1 MNLAKV
7 FRNLLPKTK
16 ENNNGGNSYYKFGHN
31 DNLPLELIEAI
42 NNSGVAKKSLKK
54 YSDYVQADGF
64 VSPIASTKIVNN
76 ETKETAD
83 LILRKIALAFA
94 YFNGA
99 FLHIK
104 RNGLG
109 LVEAITLFPNQKI
122 RRGLDGK
129 SWLYNPTIGTDKVE
143 KNTWVKY
150 QNFVGYQATLEDLQ
164 DNINEY
170 DGNGEIY
177 YCNDG
182 NIFDSSIYSL
192 PDYLSSI
199 EDIKTSAEISKM
211 DYEAV
216 LNGFVLGGVMTF
228 VGVDNTSEDET
239 GQTEE
244 DRISDGLTSFT
255 GLKKNSDG
263 LSSRFGLL
271 VNFVKTAEQV
281 PTYTGFD
288 PKPILE
294 ASNAKRDIIER
305 AVCKLWSVHPVL
317 LGYSEAS
324 VLGNDKAI
332 QQAMDIL
339 KQSVNPIQRIITQM
353 FVDFYGSSIDWT
365 ISEFGVKKLMINTTT
380 DNAQ

>member
-1 MNLAKV
+1 MNFAKV

-16 ENNNGGNSYYKFGHN
+16 ENKNGDNSYYKFGHN

-42 NNSGVAKKSLKK
+42 NNSGVAKKALKK

-64 VSPIASTKIVNN
+64 VSEVASTKVVNK
-76 ETKETAD
+76 ETGETAD

-99 FLHIK
+99 FIHIK

-109 LVEAITLFPNQKI
+109 LVEDITLFPNQKI

-129 SWLYNPTIGTDKVE
+129 SWLYNPTIGTDKVD
-143 KNTWVKY
+143 KQAWVKY
-150 QNFVGYQATLEDLQ
+150 QNFVGYQATFEDMQ
-164 DNINEY
+164 TNVIEY
-170 DGNGEIY
+170 DSNGEIY

-199 EDIKTSAEISKM
+199 EDIKTSSEISKM

-228 VGVDNTSEDET
+228 VGADGTTKDES
-239 GQTEE
+239 GQTEQ
-244 DRISDGLTSFT
+244 DILTDSLKSFT
-255 GLKKNSDG
+255 GLNKNADG
-263 LSSRFGLL
+263 LTSRFGLL
-271 VNFVKTAEQV
+271 VNFVATAEQV

-339 KQSVNPIQRIITQM
+339 KQSVNPVQRIITQM
-353 FVDFYGSSIDWT
+353 FIDFYGDSIDWT
-365 ISEFGVKKLMINTTT
+365 ISEFGAKKLIINTTT
-380 DNAQ
+380 NA

>member
-1 MNLAKV
+1 MNFAKV

-16 ENNNGGNSYYKFGHN
+16 ENKNGDNSYYKFGHN

-42 NNSGVAKKSLKK
+42 NNSGVAKKALKK

-64 VSPIASTKIVNN
+64 VNEVASKFIINK
-76 ETKETAD
+76 ETGETAD

-104 RNGLG
+104 RNGAG
-109 LVEAITLFPNQKI
+109 LVQDITLFPNQKI

-129 SWLYNPTIGTDKVE
+129 SWLYNPTIGTDKVD
-143 KNTWVKY
+143 KNAWVKY
-150 QNFVGYQATLEDLQ
+150 QNFVGYQATFEDMS
-164 DNINEY
+164 DNIKDY
-170 DGNGEIY
+170 DKNGEIY

-199 EDIKTSAEISKM
+199 EDIKTSSEISKM

-228 VGVDNTSEDET
+228 VGAD
-239 GQTEE
+239 GTEKDDQKKTE
-244 DRISDGLTSFT
+244 QDRIAEGLESFT
-255 GLKKNSDG
+255 GLKKNADG
-263 LSSRFGLL
+263 LTSRFGLL
-271 VNFVKTAEQV
+271 VNFVATAEQV

-353 FVDFYGSSIDWT
+353 FVDFYGDEVDWT
-365 ISEFGVKKLMINTTT
+365 ISEFGAKKLIINTTE
-380 DNAQ
+380 NA